1 VLGCGHV
8 FDLLMRP
15 IHVPLAMMPSS
26 LIVGPDQLHALKAQ
40 GRKWVFPD
48 HRSRHVAA
56 CVSQSPALANLV
68 KRALRL
74 SHATTGSR

>member
-1 VLGCGHV
+1 MLGCGHV

-48 HRSRHVAA
+48 RRSRHVAA
-56 CVSQSPALANLV
+56 CVSQSLANLV

-74 SHATTGSR
+74 AHATTGSR